1 MLCFFNILL
10 SYLKKKK
17 KKGIK
22 RCFDELFDGYLVEES
37 MWGFRVLIG
46 KRKGLIWVVRNK
58 EKREF

>member
-1 MLCFFNILL
+1 VLE
-10 SYLKKKK
+10 
-17 KKGIK
+17 IK
-22 RCFDELFDGYLVEES
+22 RWFDELLNGYLVEES